1 MALVFFVVY
10 STTDKSLD
18 PWVSRESNNPCI
30 MDSFYDSHDLWHL
43 GASFGLMILAMVVN
57 TMSKP
62 CRECYLVYLANAKKA
77 VAKEKERF
85 SSKAPAPEQAVSDV

>member
-1 MALVFFVVY
+1 MVHGKKTTFELNNNLYLNSGMIAYMLIGCVVVVMALVFFVVY

-57 TMSKP
+57 TVG
-62 CRECYLVYLANAKKA
+62 LI
-77 VAKEKERF
+77 
-85 SSKAPAPEQAVSDV
+85 